1 VVLDRTY
8 SLAHVEM
15 IMRDQ
20 AEKHRDLVARIEE
33 MKAMLQQANI
43 HGEKQELVGL
53 ASSLETDVTDFGKP
67 TEQEVLQ
74 KLTMTSGMAI
84 VPEDARSEEL
94 AEETS
99 EQVTVPAQ
107 DKIDALSEELLGQQ
121 QDLGPPAEQ

>member
-1 VVLDRTY
+1 LSPETCVGEDDDPVVLDRTY
-8 SLAHVEM
+8 SLEHVEM

-20 AEKHRDLVARIEE
+20 
-33 MKAMLQQANI
+33 
-43 HGEKQELVGL
+43 

-84 VPEDARSEEL
+84 VPEEDARSEEL